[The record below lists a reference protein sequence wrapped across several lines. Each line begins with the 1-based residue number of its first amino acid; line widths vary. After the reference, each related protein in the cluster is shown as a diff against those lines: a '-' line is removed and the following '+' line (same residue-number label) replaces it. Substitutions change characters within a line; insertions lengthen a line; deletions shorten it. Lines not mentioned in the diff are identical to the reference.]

1 MRRRLGQE
9 PRIAEDIALVPD
21 HFDFDWGGGD
31 ADGGRPG
38 WGKGGDLFGKLA
50 ALRLTIQAETAEAR
64 VEVGL
69 KIAEKTGNYDPLV
82 KAIER
87 LDAVEEEIFSAE
99 FEVPD
104 GLLEGVRETVERG
117 VTALNEANVFRAAP
131 DFDGS
136 HIDWL
141 IGQNLEIYEDAL
153 GKGIVSEGGVD
164 YFNLNAG
171 AGNALIGENSEF
183 TGNNNVRGTLQSVA
197 ANGGTMTIGMELVN
211 FSADGPTFG
220 LDIVAGWW
228 DLYEAGEISNLV
240 TFLTEQSADG
250 VIQADTLLSFGAIL
264 DDYGDNAEAI
274 NVRPGYEFDADFN
287 AHTPEEYI
295 KLFKFVTTLLKD
307 GDVGYGFDNVKM
319 VWQSQS
325 GAERSPNPIYDE
337 ANGAPAPIT
346 KQDIFDHMDLWYP
359 GDEYVDIVGISL
371 FQTAESAAGWM
382 FADGEANNGLAVM
395 DDFDLFLQAFAD
407 YAIDK
412 GKTLDISEASPAGA
426 YLDRDQFNE
435 LVQERLDELGPDYD
449 GPLRFLEEGEVAYA
463 KFHSDTD
470 PDEFVPGGV
479 FPEAFF
485 DDSQPNYYVAT
496 SAQIWN
502 DYFVPFFQFVER
514 NAEVIDSIN
523 MISYNWDEV
532 PLFESLI
539 TDADPNVP
547 LQVNFG
553 SGNWFDNPDIADLI
567 NGYLEDTFV

>member
-1 MRRRLGQE
+1 MRHSFGQE
-9 PRIAEDIALVPD
+9 NRVAEGIALLPD
-21 HFDFDWGGGD
+21 HFDFDWGD
-31 ADGGRPG
+31 RDGGSSG
-38 WGKGGDLFGKLA
+38 WGHRADLYAKLA
-50 ALRLTIQAETAEAR
+50 ALKLTAQAKAAQ
-64 VEVGL
+64 VKVDAAL
-69 KIAEKTGNYDPLV
+69 KFAEKTGNYDPLV
-82 KAIER
+82 KAIDG
-87 LDAVEEEIFSAE
+87 LDAVEEKIFTAE
-99 FEVPD
+99 FEMPE
-104 GLLEGVRETVERG
+104 GLLGDVRETVERG
-117 VTALNEANVFRAAP
+117 VTALNEANVFRTAP
-131 DFDGS
+131 DFDGE

-153 GKGIVSEGGVD
+153 AKGILSEGGVD

-197 ANGGTMTIGMELVN
+197 ENGGTMTIGMELVN
-211 FSADGPTFG
+211 NTADGPTFG

-240 TFLTEQSADG
+240 NFLRTQSADG
-250 VIQADTLLSFGAIL
+250 VIQAETLLSFGTIL
-264 DDYGDNAEAI
+264 DDYGENAEAI
-274 NVRPGYEFDADFN
+274 HVRPGYEFDADFN

-382 FADGEANNGLAVM
+382 FADGEANDGLAVM

-426 YLDRDQFNE
+426 YLDREQFNE

-470 PDEFVPGGV
+470 PDAFVPGGV
-479 FPEAFF
+479 FPETFF